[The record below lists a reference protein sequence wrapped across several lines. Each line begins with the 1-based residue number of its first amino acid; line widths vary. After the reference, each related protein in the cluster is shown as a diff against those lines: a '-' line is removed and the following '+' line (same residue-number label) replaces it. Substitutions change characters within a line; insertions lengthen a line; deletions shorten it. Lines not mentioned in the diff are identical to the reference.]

1 MSGLP
6 RRTVFASLAAGLS
19 SLSCEKPSPQSTN
32 SSPPPPGGENW
43 ARTFTYAAERFVEPA
58 SLEELQ
64 QVAQASNKLKPL
76 GSRHSFSRVADTT
89 GALISLRRFNQVGEV
104 DRQRRTVTV
113 GGGVRY
119 GELVTSL
126 DQQGFALHNLASL
139 PHISVAGAIATGTH
153 GSGSR
158 NGNLSTAVQA
168 LELVTSA
175 GALHSVSREQDGPAF
190 DGMVVSLGSLGL
202 VTKVTLQVEPRFE
215 MRQWVF
221 EGLSLAALEKNFD
234 AVMDAAY
241 SVSLFTTW
249 SPSGIEEVWVKERTD
264 GKGGHLN
271 GKDFFGATPAG
282 ENLHPIKGISAE
294 PCTAQ
299 LGVPGPWYERLP
311 HFRMGFTPSS
321 GEEIQTEYFVPRAQG
336 LPALLAL
343 FRLHKEL
350 APVLQISEVRA
361 IASDKLW
368 LSPAFERDSIALHFT
383 WNKDEAGV
391 LAVLPLIE
399 EALRPFAPRPHW
411 GKISGLGGAEIG
423 GRYPQLLAFR
433 ALRDQW
439 DAPGKLR
446 NRFLEANIAG
456 R

>member
-1 MSGLP
+1 MHGFP
-6 RRTVFASLAAGLS
+6 RRSLFASLAAGVS
-19 SLSCEKPSPQSTN
+19 WMSCDKPGEKAVAPAL
-32 SSPPPPGGENW
+32 PPGGDNW
-43 ARTFTYAAERFVEPA
+43 ARTFTYSAERFVEPA
-58 SLEELQ
+58 LVEELQ

-89 GALISLRRFNQVGEV
+89 GTLVSLRRFNQAGAA
-104 DRQRRTVTV
+104 DPARRTVTV

-119 GELVTSL
+119 GELVTAL

-168 LELVTSA
+168 LELVTSS
-175 GALHSVSREQDGPAF
+175 GALHTVSREKDGPAF

-202 VTKVTLQVEPRFE
+202 VTKVTLKVEPRYE

-221 EGLSLAALEKNFD
+221 EKLPLASLEKNFD
-234 AVMDAAY
+234 AIMDAAY

-249 SPSGIEEVWVKERTD
+249 SPAGIEEVWVKERTD
-264 GKGGHLN
+264 GKGGRLS
-271 GKDFFGATPAG
+271 GKSFFGASPAS
-282 ENLHPIKGISAE
+282 ENLHPIKGISPE
-294 PCTAQ
+294 PCTPQ

-321 GEEIQTEYFVPRAQG
+321 GEEIQTEYFVPRKQA

-343 FRLHKEL
+343 FGLHKQL

-361 IASDKLW
+361 IAGDQLW
-368 LSPAFERDSIALHFT
+368 LSPAYGRDSIALHFT
-383 WNKDEAGV
+383 WKKDEAGV

-399 EALRPFAPRPHW
+399 EALRPFEPRPHW